1 MNFSS
6 ASLVSR
12 LVSMLPRRT
21 AQAAFFC
28 ALTSVCI
35 AGVSSQAQAQDDKS
49 LTLATLDWE
58 PYTGSAMP
66 GGGAV
71 SAFISE
77 ALKSKG
83 YATSYGFW
91 PWKRAIVMAWRGQDE
106 TLGYFPGY
114 HCHHN
119 SDTDF
124 VASKVIVNTQLG
136 FVHMGGHP
144 LPAWE
149 NLNDLSK
156 VRIGYVTGYASTD
169 EFEALEAAG
178 TLRVFRT
185 INDATNLKKLLKGQ
199 LDAVLIDRFVFE
211 NLVNADP
218 TLQGVAPTIVFA
230 DKPLD
235 TKPLHLCL
243 RNDDQGRAV
252 RDAFDAALAEM
263 DADTFIT
270 KYFQNTSTLR

>member
-1 MNFSS
+1 MNLSR
-6 ASLVSR
+6 ASFVSR
-12 LVSMLPRRT
+12 LPRRT
-21 AQAAFFC
+21 ALAAFFC
-28 ALTSVCI
+28 AMISLSVVGVSTSVE
-35 AGVSSQAQAQDDKS
+35 AQDPKS

-71 SAFISE
+71 SAFITE

-91 PWKRAIVMAWRGQDE
+91 PWKRAIVMAWRGQDD

-119 SDTDF
+119 PKTDF

-136 FVHMGGHP
+136 FVHMGDHP
-144 LPAWE
+144 LPKWE
-149 NLNDLSK
+149 NLEDLSN
-156 VRIGYVTGYASTD
+156 VRIGYVTGYASTE
-169 EFEALEAAG
+169 EFEALEEAG
-178 TLRVFRT
+178 SLQVFRT
-185 INDATNLKKLLKGQ
+185 INDITNLKKLLKGQ

-243 RNDDQGRAV
+243 RNDEQGRAV
-252 RDAFDAALAEM
+252 RDAFDAALTEM
-263 DADTFIT
+263 DADAFIT
-270 KYFQNTSTLR
+270 KYFQNTSSLR